1 MPIVQIAGNNP
12 LTDGRQSPTALMIQR
27 GMIRHLEHAGN
38 AVLAE
43 FPLANGRRADLL
55 CLDRKGRFTLI
66 EIKSSIEDY
75 KVDHKWPEYAGFC
88 DYFAFATWHG
98 VPLEIFPQTEGL
110 YVADAHFAELLR
122 EPVEQAM
129 HSASRK
135 ALTLRFARL
144 AAQRAERIARFAEAN
159 DLAFDRHAEGEATD

>member
-55 CLDRKGRFTLI
+55 CLDRKGKFTLI

-75 KVDHKWPEYAGFC
+75 KVDRKWPEYANFC

-98 VPLEIFPQTEGL
+98 VPTEIFPDSEGL

-122 EPVEQAM
+122 EPAQQAM
-129 HSASRK
+129 HAASRK

-144 AAQRAERIARFAEAN
+144 AAQRAGRIARFAEAN
-159 DLAFDRHAEGEATD
+159 DLAIQPHEDDETSD